1 MDSLVSARRQLAA
14 GLLAVAGVGTVAAQA
29 LIDPTRPVNAAP
41 AATSDAG
48 DSVARPARP
57 QLQSVLVSSKPGG
70 RSVAVING
78 QTVRPGS
85 SIDGASVVSISD
97 TAVVLRRGK
106 VLETLNLYPKAA
118 PERARQP
125 VHATQSRQGENAQD
139 N

>member
-85 SIDGASVVSISD
+85 SIDGASVVSISE

-106 VLETLNLYPKAA
+106 VLETLSLYPKAA